1 MSKRQ
6 GDSKQQLSGVFH
18 KLIVDYYQNLE
29 KLEHEK
35 NNNQVLTVPVI
46 TAHLQESQEQI
57 LDRKLTLIEKAELK
71 FVTEKLKT
79 VEKLN
84 EANQN

>member
-1 MSKRQ
+1 M
-6 GDSKQQLSGVFH
+6 
-18 KLIVDYYQNLE
+18 
-29 KLEHEK
+29 
-35 NNNQVLTVPVI
+35 PVI

-79 VEKLN
+79 VEKLS